1 MDRPLIS
8 NFVMKFLLNTTLI
21 VITIFA
27 CFVENIYLALRPPEP
42 GKTAALT
49 IRARQPFTFDQ
60 KIALSSRRIQALSQ
74 FVPVFN
80 YVPER
85 VNASKKKIQLLTN
98 ELLAYQARKKDRVDE
113 LVLMINTEFGVDVSA
128 NTMSKVLQYRDLRKL
143 LKGILTVAESI
154 LQNKILDDPKNLE
167 GKNAIE
173 IHDPALASPAVTAV
187 DELTSL
193 QTARLTLLQ
202 KVQEVFWQV
211 DESIL
216 NPVLKISQ
224 TTLLPNL
231 IYDQKENDQRLDKI
245 HRQYPT
251 EALTFQAGDILVPFR
266 KVISEEDILLLKAY
280 QQQQIKKIY
289 RNAPWVVFTI
299 LFMIIFY
306 NLFLS
311 KVMISGSRKAPP
323 QRPLISLLILC
334 VVVLKGCLLF
344 TPLPIYFIPF
354 AFLPLMV
361 ISLNHGKLTA
371 TGTAMVG
378 AIWVSL
384 FAGPQ
389 YTIVLYLIFGGLA
402 ATLVS
407 ANIQKRW
414 QIILPSVIV
423 GLINALSVMA
433 LSLDWQAVFPP
444 TSNQLNIS
452 ALLQAESFNAV
463 LMERIGWAFAGGLAA
478 GPLALL
484 LLPLL
489 EISWDTASTFKL
501 NRYSDLQHPL
511 LKKLQ
516 QNAPGTYQHSM
527 TLAHLAQVVG
537 EAIGANSLLLRI
549 GAYYHDIGKMEAPK
563 NFIENQFNSPN
574 PHDLLD
580 PWEST
585 ELIISHVKSGIKIAM
600 AAGLP
605 RAVVD
610 LIIQHHGTQLM
621 EYFFNLATKE
631 QPRETLDELDFRYP
645 GPKPQTAEAAILM
658 IVDSVEAASRTMQ
671 DPTRLKLDKMVQ
683 LMVGKRIADGQFS
696 QCDLTTRDISKIVR
710 ALVDALEVSFHSRIR
725 YPWQEKVS
733 AQRRSSWN
741 FRIGGKDKPPPSRR
755 SFKM

>member
-1 MDRPLIS
+1 MERPLIS
-8 NFVMKFLLNTTLI
+8 NFFMKLLLNVTLI
-21 VITIFA
+21 ALTIFA
-27 CFVENIYLALRPPEP
+27 CFVENIYLAVRQPKPQN
-42 GKTAALT
+42 TASLS

-60 KIALSSRRIQALSQ
+60 KKALSSKRIQALSQ
-74 FVPVFN
+74 FIPVFN

-85 VNASKKKIQLLTN
+85 VKASRKKMQVLTKELLT
-98 ELLAYQARKKDRVDE
+98 YQDRGKKRVDE
-113 LVLMINTEFGVDVSA
+113 LVLLINSEFGVDIPA
-128 NTMSKVLQYRDLRKL
+128 KTMSKVLQYRDLRKL
-143 LKGILTVAESI
+143 LKGILTIEESI
-154 LQNKILDDPKNLE
+154 LQNKIYDDAKRLK
-167 GKNAIE
+167 GKKTIE
-173 IHDPALASPAVTAV
+173 IHDPTLKAPAMTPV

-193 QTARLTLLQ
+193 QSARLMLLQ
-202 KVQEVFWQV
+202 KVEALFWQV
-211 DESIL
+211 NASVLD
-216 NPVLKISQ
+216 PVLKISQ

-231 IYDQKENDQRLDKI
+231 IYDEKENTLRLDKI
-245 HRQYPT
+245 HRQYPIET
-251 EALTFQAGDILVPFR
+251 LSFQAGEILVPFR
-266 KVISEEDILLLKAY
+266 KVLSEEDVLLLNAY

-289 RNAPWVVFTI
+289 RNAPWVVFTV

-311 KVMISGSRKAPP
+311 KVLTDGSRKAPP

-334 VVVLKGCLLF
+334 IVVLKGCLLF
-344 TPLPIYFIPF
+344 TPWPIYIIPF

-371 TGTAMVG
+371 IGTAVVG
-378 AIWVSL
+378 AILVSL

-389 YTIVLYLIFGGLA
+389 YPIVLYLIFGGLA

-423 GLINALSVMA
+423 GLVNALSVMA
-433 LSLDWQAVFPP
+433 FSLDWQAVFPAA
-444 TSNQLNIS
+444 TGQLNIS
-452 ALLQAESFNAV
+452 ALLQAESFNPA
-463 LMERIGWAFAGGLAA
+463 LMEQIGWAFVGGLAA

-516 QNAPGTYQHSM
+516 QTAPGTYQHSM
-527 TLAHLAQVVG
+527 TVAHLAQVVG

-549 GAYYHDIGKMEAPK
+549 GAYYHDIGKMEVPK

-585 ELIISHVKSGIKIAM
+585 ELIINHVKSGIKIAM
-600 AAGLP
+600 TAGLP
-605 RAVVD
+605 RTVVD
-610 LIIQHHGTQLM
+610 LIVQHHGTQLM
-621 EYFFNLATKE
+621 EYFFSLATKE

-645 GPKPQTAEAAILM
+645 GPKPQSAEAAILM

-671 DPTRLKLDKMVQ
+671 DPTRTKLKKMVQ
-683 LMVGKRIADGQFS
+683 LIVGKRIADGQFS

-710 ALVDALEVSFHSRIR
+710 VLVDALEVSFHTRIR
-725 YPWQEKVS
+725 YPWQEKVT
-733 AQRRSSWN
+733 AQRKSSWS
-741 FRIGGKDKPPPSRR
+741 FRLGGKDKPPPSRK